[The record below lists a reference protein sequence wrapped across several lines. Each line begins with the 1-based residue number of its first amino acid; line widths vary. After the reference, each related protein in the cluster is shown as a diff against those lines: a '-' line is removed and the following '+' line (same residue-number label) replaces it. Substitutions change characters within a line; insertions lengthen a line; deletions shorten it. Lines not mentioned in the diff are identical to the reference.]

1 MSRVLFNTLSSLLF
15 LLFAFPATAESVRG
29 GDLVVEAPWARASI
43 GTSRPSAA
51 YITIRNEGSSADV
64 LTGIET
70 EISSMPEVHEIKTND
85 NVSTMSPAGLVE
97 IPAKDAV
104 KLAPGGLH
112 IMLIGLQRALVEGE
126 RFPMTLIFEKAGR
139 VNVSVPIYSLGA
151 SGPEE

>member
-85 NVSTMSPAGLVE
+85 NVSTMSPAGPVE

-104 KLAPGGLH
+104 KLAP
-112 IMLIGLQRALVEGE
+112 
-126 RFPMTLIFEKAGR
+126 
-139 VNVSVPIYSLGA
+139 
-151 SGPEE
+151 